1 MTPVILNSFQD
12 LPNSTAYHKGYF
24 NSKTSFKEEYRT
36 VKLALYP
43 GTFDPITKGHMD
55 VITRAI
61 RIFDR
66 LVVAVAENPAKK
78 PLFNLD
84 ERIDLTQRV
93 VEGMED
99 CDRVE
104 VVGFENLTVEF
115 ARSIGATAIIRGL
128 RAVSDFEYELQIAL
142 TNRKLALDIESVF
155 LMPSVEYIYLN
166 STIVKQVAKHGGDV
180 RNFVPE
186 IVMEKLEKK
195 FKKLRIPHDTH

>member
-1 MTPVILNSFQD
+1 M
-12 LPNSTAYHKGYF
+12 
-24 NSKTSFKEEYRT
+24 
-36 VKLALYP
+36 KLAIYP

-66 LVVAVAENPAKK
+66 LVVAVAKNPAKK
-78 PLFNLD
+78 PLFNFE
-84 ERIDLTQRV
+84 ERINLARQV
-93 VEGMED
+93 VESMED

-104 VVGFENLTVEF
+104 VAGFQNLTVEF

-166 STIVKQVAKHGGDV
+166 SSIVKQVAKHGGDV
-180 RNFVPE
+180 RSFVPE
-186 IVMEKLEKK
+186 IVMEKLEEK
-195 FKKLRIPHDTH
+195 FKKMK